1 MANRRTVAVVGATGR
16 LGEHVVRV
24 LAERGHQ
31 VVAISRSA
39 GVDIVTGEGL
49 DEALTGVGVVVDTSG
64 TPSADETVATEF
76 FTAAAA
82 NLHAAG
88 ARAGVELIVS
98 VSILGIDASTGGYYR
113 AKVAHEKALTAG
125 PVPVR
130 ILRAA
135 QFHEFVEPL
144 VAWGRQ
150 GDTVRVP
157 LMRTQLVAAAAVAEA
172 LVDLA
177 EGPAPEPGTTAA
189 PFPEIAGPREENL
202 AKAAELVYAARGE
215 DVTVVEVSEEGT
227 PDREL
232 LENGA
237 FVAGPATTLA
247 GPTLEEWLAQA

>member
-16 LGEHVVRV
+16 LGGHVVRV
-24 LAERGHQ
+24 LEERGHQ
-31 VVAISRSA
+31 VVTLSRSA
-39 GVDIVTGEGL
+39 GVDVVTGEGL
-49 DEALTGVGVVVDTSG
+49 AEALAGVDIVIDTSG
-64 TPSADETVATEF
+64 TPSADEKEATAF

-88 ARAGVELIVS
+88 ARAGVERLVS
-98 VSILGIDASTGGYYR
+98 VSIIGIDASTGGYYR
-113 AKVAHEKALTAG
+113 AKVAHEKALAAG
-125 PVPVR
+125 PLPVQ

-144 VAWGRQ
+144 VSWGRQ
-150 GDTVRVP
+150 GDTVYVP
-157 LMRTQLVAAAAVAEA
+157 LMRTQLVAGAVVAEA

-177 EGPAPEPGTTAA
+177 EAPAPAPGTAL
-189 PFPEIAGPREENL
+189 PPYPEIAGPREENL

-215 DVTVVEVSEEGT
+215 RVTVVEVSDPGT

-232 LENGA
+232 LESGA

-247 GPTLEEWLAQA
+247 GPTLEKWLAGS

>member
-1 MANRRTVAVVGATGR
+1 MSNRRTVAVVGATGR

-24 LAERGHQ
+24 LAERGHE

-39 GVDIVTGEGL
+39 GVDIITGEGL
-49 DEALTGVGVVVDTSG
+49 DKALTGVDVVIDTSG

-125 PVPVR
+125 PLPVR

-144 VAWGRQ
+144 VSWGRQ
-150 GDTVRVP
+150 GDTVYVP

-177 EGPAPEPGTTAA
+177 EGPAPEPGAAA

-202 AKAAELVYAARGE
+202 AEAAELVYAARGE

-247 GPTLEEWLAQA
+247 GPTLQEWLAQA

>member
-1 MANRRTVAVVGATGR
+1 MSNRRTVAVVGATGR

-24 LAERGHQ
+24 LAERGHE

-49 DEALTGVGVVVDTSG
+49 DKALTGVGVVIDTSG
-64 TPSADETVATEF
+64 TPSADETVATGF

-125 PVPVR
+125 PLPVR

-144 VAWGRQ
+144 VSWGRQ
-150 GDTVRVP
+150 GDTVHVP

-177 EGPAPEPGTTAA
+177 EGPAPEPGAVA

-215 DVTVVEVSEEGT
+215 AVTVVEVSEEGT

-247 GPTLEEWLAQA
+247 GPSLQEWLAQA

>member
-1 MANRRTVAVVGATGR
+1 MSNRRTVAVVGATGR

-24 LAERGHQ
+24 LAERGHE

-49 DEALTGVGVVVDTSG
+49 DEALTGADVVIDTSG

-125 PVPVR
+125 PLPVR

-144 VAWGRQ
+144 VSWGRQ
-150 GDTVRVP
+150 GDTVYVP

-177 EGPAPEPGTTAA
+177 EGPVPEPGAEA
-189 PFPEIAGPREENL
+189 PFPELAGPREENL

-237 FVAGPATTLA
+237 FVAGPATALA
-247 GPTLEEWLAQA
+247 GPTLEEWLAQS